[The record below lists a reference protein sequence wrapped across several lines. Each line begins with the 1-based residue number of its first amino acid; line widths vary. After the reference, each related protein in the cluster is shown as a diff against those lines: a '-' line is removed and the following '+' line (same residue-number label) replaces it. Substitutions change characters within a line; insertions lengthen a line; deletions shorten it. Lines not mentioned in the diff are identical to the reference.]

1 MVNNLEQ
8 MEPTT
13 FNDLTRRQMR
23 RKSNRI
29 KWTILKKL
37 VEVVAGSVRQIHQ
50 EAVIAKL
57 MNELQ
62 PHTSPWKKLRLLV
75 EKIEDL
81 STFKDD
87 PTQNKLNNAKNATLD
102 LLVRKMSGCGDQ
114 KTRGSVGI
122 KAAFLQSRFQ
132 KCFELN

>member
-1 MVNNLEQ
+1 MGNFKEACGG
-8 MEPTT
+8 
-13 FNDLTRRQMR
+13 R
-23 RKSNRI
+23 
-29 KWTILKKL
+29 
-37 VEVVAGSVRQIHQ
+37 AGSEEQIHQ

-62 PHTSPWKKLRLLV
+62 PHTSPWKKLYVIL

-81 STFKDD
+81 SAFKDD
-87 PTQNKLNNAKNATLD
+87 PTQNKLNNAKYARLD
-102 LLVRKMSGCGDQ
+102 LLVRKMSGCGDK
-114 KTRGSVGI
+114 KTRASLGI